1 MRGCRKLNL
10 IQAPGGLS
18 DLPWGFSRAERDC
31 EPILDQHISP
41 CNLCQ
46 AHKTVIENKSQAGR
60 RKDCFLMVHGSNL
73 NKKIIKISAVGQT
86 LHICLKMISRRIFFS
101 TSIGKSC
108 LRWNVLIANPVILYK
123 YQGLL
128 SIFHKQRHYWLKLTV
143 LKSYN
148 V

>member
-1 MRGCRKLNL
+1 MKGCRKLNL

-73 NKKIIKISAVGQT
+73 NKKNNKNLSSWADLTYLLEDDIQKDF
-86 LHICLKMISRRIFFS
+86 FFS

-108 LRWNVLIANPVILYK
+108 LR
-123 YQGLL
+123 
-128 SIFHKQRHYWLKLTV
+128 
-143 LKSYN
+143 
-148 V
+148 